1 MNEPKPV
8 IRDVVAEL
16 AQQHPKEFADFWTKR
31 QDQQSELIERYVTAS
46 DRELSRNRN
55 ER

>member
-1 MNEPKPV
+1 MSEPKQI

-16 AQQHPKEFADFWTKR
+16 AQQHPKEFADFWTKP
-31 QDQQSELIERYVTAS
+31 QDQQSELIERYGTAS
-46 DRELSRNRN
+46 DRELWRKRN